1 METVYTTHHQ
11 FYQKSRYAVNA
22 CQCEPPLSFEFEN
35 LCKIDCAMD
44 KCDKCPDY
52 PRPIMEI
59 ELGQGDTKIYF
70 YHYESLPTCS
80 RCGSLEN
87 GTTECPHI
95 VLRIQKNT
103 GLFGAKKY
111 LFSNQA

>member
-1 METVYTTHHQ
+1 
-11 FYQKSRYAVNA
+11 
-22 CQCEPPLSFEFEN
+22 
-35 LCKIDCAMD
+35 MD

-80 RCGSLEN
+80 RCGSLEK

-95 VLRIQKNT
+95 VLRIQKKQVCLEQKST
-103 GLFGAKKY
+103 YLVIKHESFQLSSVLGSVLLSLF
-111 LFSNQA
+111 